1 MVTKMTF
8 FFILPSSS
16 WSILKLVFDDLIHPS
31 PRLYLGITG
40 KMIRDG

>member
-16 WSILKLVFDDLIHPS
+16 WSILKLIFDDLIHPKRCS
-31 PRLYLGITG
+31 
-40 KMIRDG
+40 